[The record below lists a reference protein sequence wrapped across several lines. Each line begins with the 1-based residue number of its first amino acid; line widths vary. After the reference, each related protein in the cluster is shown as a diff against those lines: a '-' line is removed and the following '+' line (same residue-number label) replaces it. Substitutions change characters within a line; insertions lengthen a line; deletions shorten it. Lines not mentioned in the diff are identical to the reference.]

1 MFFSLLK
8 GGKTAEEEGG
18 RSLEHITEGTETVSL
33 VTLRQICNYLK
44 VPFITITQNWLIIT

>member
-44 VPFITITQNWLIIT
+44 VPSIIITQNWLIIT